1 MKVLAVYNLKGG
13 VGKTSTAVNIAY
25 LASQAGYKTILW
37 DLDPQGA
44 SSWYFNSNYEGKVNA
59 KKIISQK
66 TQLCKLIQKT
76 AYSNLDIIPAD
87 ISFGEFDIQ
96 LDKINNNSQ
105 LEKVFEPFRDNY
117 SLLILDCP
125 PGLTRLTENIFTAM
139 DAVLMPM
146 IPTWLS
152 LRSYDQLRLYLTDRK
167 LSHKQIY
174 PFFSMVDYRKKLH
187 QDWLKIPPAQIT
199 KLLNS
204 YITYSAIVEK
214 MGEEKLPVELFA
226 KNTSVA
232 ASYRTLWKE
241 TLKKLKLI

>member
-1 MKVLAVYNLKGG
+1 MKTLAVYNLKGG

-25 LASQAGYKTILW
+25 LASRAGFKTLLW

-44 SSWYFNSNYEGKVNA
+44 SSWYFESGYPVKIKGKN
-59 KKIISQK
+59 ILNQK
-66 TQLCKLIQKT
+66 LQLCKLIKKT
-76 AYSNLDIIPAD
+76 AYDNLDIIPAD
-87 ISFGEFDIQ
+87 ISFGQFDAQ
-96 LDKINNNSQ
+96 LEKMDSNSQ
-105 LEKVFEPFRDNY
+105 LAKIFAPFDDNY

-125 PGLTRLTENIFTAM
+125 PGLTRLTENMLYAM

-152 LRSYDQLRLYLTDRK
+152 LRSYDQLRLFLSDRK

-187 QDWLKIPPAQIT
+187 QDWLRIPPAQIK
-199 KLLNS
+199 KLLSS
-204 YITYSAIVEK
+204 YISYSTLVEK
-214 MGEEKLPVELFA
+214 MGEHKLPVELFA
-226 KNTSVA
+226 EHSPIA

-241 TLKKLKLI
+241 IKSKIKIL